1 MDKVLFFTDS
11 HTDAHAR
18 IYAGVCERARS
29 FGWHVAEIE
38 YARTDRSAE
47 DFIRLWRPIGVVV
60 ECSNLAEDLNTKAY
74 SSVPAVY
81 VDPSRLPAGET
92 VASVRQDPLSVAQLA
107 FDELVGLSPASFA
120 YLDWVSG
127 TQCAWSRE
135 RGQAFAAL
143 VASSGKPFFRFG
155 GEWSRADMVVSQH
168 RIADWLKTLPRPC
181 GLFAANDVTAE
192 LALSAAELA
201 GIPVPAELAVVG
213 VDNDRLRCENTSPSL
228 TSIEPDYAEAGRLA
242 ADLLKERLDDPGAGL
257 RQVVFAPDCLV
268 RRGSTRALRDAGVGI
283 CEAVERIRREACFGL
298 TPADVLR
305 DIPCSRRLTEQR
317 FRQATGRSIGEE
329 IVEVRFARVFELL
342 RNPTYPIGQ
351 IVSESGWE
359 SESYLKRAFKK
370 RTGLSM
376 REWRQQKAWSAQ

>member
-168 RIADWLKTLPRPC
+168 RIADWLKTWPRPC

-305 DIPCSRRLTEQR
+305 DIPCSRRLAEQR

-329 IVEVRFARVFELL
+329 IVEARFARVFELL

-376 REWRQQKAWSAQ
+376 REWRQQKA

>member
-201 GIPVPAELAVVG
+201 GISVPAELAVVG

-305 DIPCSRRLTEQR
+305 DIPCSRRLAEQR

-329 IVEVRFARVFELL
+329 IVEARFARVFELL

-376 REWRQQKAWSAQ
+376 REWRQQKA

>member
-18 IYAGVCERARS
+18 VYAGVCERARS
-29 FGWHVAEIE
+29 FGWRVVEIE
-38 YARTDRSAE
+38 YARTDRSAA
-47 DFIRLWRPIGVVV
+47 DFIRLWRPIGVIV
-60 ECSNLAEDLNTKAY
+60 ECSYLAEDLNTKAY
-74 SSVPAVY
+74 SSVPAIY
-81 VDPSRLPAGET
+81 VDPSRLPTDERL
-92 VASVRQDPLSVAQLA
+92 ASVRPDPASFAHLA
-107 FDELVGLSPASFA
+107 FDELSALAPESFA

-127 TQCAWSRE
+127 RQCAWSRE
-135 RGQAFAAL
+135 RGKAFAELA
-143 VASSGKPFFRFG
+143 ASSGKPFFRFE
-155 GEWSRADMVVSQH
+155 GEWTRKDMVTSQKRIVS
-168 RIADWLKTLPRPC
+168 WLKTLKRPC
-181 GLFAANDVTAE
+181 GLFAANDVAAE
-192 LALSAAELA
+192 LALSSAELA
-201 GIPVPAELAVVG
+201 GISVPTELAVVG

-242 ADLLKERLDDPGAGL
+242 ADLLKDRLGDPQAAL

-298 TPADVLR
+298 TPADVLK
-305 DIPCSRRLTEQR
+305 DIPYSRRLAEQR

-329 IVEVRFARVFELL
+329 IVEARFAHVLELL
-342 RNPTYPIGQ
+342 RNPTYPISQ

-376 REWRQQKAWSAQ
+376 REWRQQNV

>member
-201 GIPVPAELAVVG
+201 GISVPAELAVVG

-242 ADLLKERLDDPGAGL
+242 ADLLKERLDDPRAGL
-257 RQVVFAPDCLV
+257 SQVVFAPDCLV

-305 DIPCSRRLTEQR
+305 DIPCSRRLAEQR

-329 IVEVRFARVFELL
+329 IVEARFARVFELL

-376 REWRQQKAWSAQ
+376 REWRQQKA

>member
-38 YARTDRSAE
+38 YARTDRSAD

-305 DIPCSRRLTEQR
+305 DIPCSRRLAEQR

-329 IVEVRFARVFELL
+329 IVEARFARVFELL

-376 REWRQQKAWSAQ
+376 REWRQQKA

>member
-201 GIPVPAELAVVG
+201 GISVPAELAVVG

-228 TSIEPDYAEAGRLA
+228 TSIGPDYAEAGRLA

-305 DIPCSRRLTEQR
+305 DIPCSRRLAEQR

-329 IVEVRFARVFELL
+329 IVEARFARVFELL

-376 REWRQQKAWSAQ
+376 REWRQQKA

>member
-181 GLFAANDVTAE
+181 GLFAAKDVTAE

-305 DIPCSRRLTEQR
+305 DIPCSRRLAEQR

-329 IVEVRFARVFELL
+329 IVEARFARVFELL

-376 REWRQQKAWSAQ
+376 REWRQQKA

>member
-213 VDNDRLRCENTSPSL
+213 VDNDRLRCESTSPSL

-242 ADLLKERLDDPGAGL
+242 ADLLKERLDDPRAGL

-305 DIPCSRRLTEQR
+305 AIPCSRRLAEQR

-329 IVEVRFARVFELL
+329 IVEARFARVFELL

-376 REWRQQKAWSAQ
+376 REWRQQKA

>member
-155 GEWSRADMVVSQH
+155 GARSRADMVVSQH

-242 ADLLKERLDDPGAGL
+242 ADLLKERLDDPRAGL

-305 DIPCSRRLTEQR
+305 DIPCSRRLAEQR

-329 IVEVRFARVFELL
+329 IVEARFARVFELL

-376 REWRQQKAWSAQ
+376 REWRQQKA

>member
-47 DFIRLWRPIGVVV
+47 DFIRLWRPIVVVV

-181 GLFAANDVTAE
+181 GLLAANDVTAE

-201 GIPVPAELAVVG
+201 GISVPAELAVVG

-268 RRGSTRALRDAGVGI
+268 RRCSTRALREAGVGI

-305 DIPCSRRLTEQR
+305 DIPCSRRLAEQR

-329 IVEVRFARVFELL
+329 IVEARFARVFELL

-376 REWRQQKAWSAQ
+376 REWRQQKA

>member
-1 MDKVLFFTDS
+1 MDKGLFFTDS

-305 DIPCSRRLTEQR
+305 DIPCSRRLAEQR

-329 IVEVRFARVFELL
+329 IVEARFARVFELL

-376 REWRQQKAWSAQ
+376 REWRQQKA

>member
-1 MDKVLFFTDS
+1 MPNSRSS
-11 HTDAHAR
+11 H
-18 IYAGVCERARS
+18 I
-29 FGWHVAEIE
+29 
-38 YARTDRSAE
+38 
-47 DFIRLWRPIGVVV
+47 P
-60 ECSNLAEDLNTKAY
+60 SNLSHGVLRNT
-74 SSVPAVY
+74 
-81 VDPSRLPAGET
+81 
-92 VASVRQDPLSVAQLA
+92 

-143 VASSGKPFFRFG
+143 VASSRKPFFRFG

-181 GLFAANDVTAE
+181 GLLAANDVTAE

-201 GIPVPAELAVVG
+201 GISVPAELAVVG

-242 ADLLKERLDDPGAGL
+242 ADLLKERLDDPRAGL

-305 DIPCSRRLTEQR
+305 DIPCSRRLAEQR

-329 IVEVRFARVFELL
+329 IVEARFARVFELL

-376 REWRQQKAWSAQ
+376 REWRQQKA

>member
-181 GLFAANDVTAE
+181 GLFAANDVSAE

-201 GIPVPAELAVVG
+201 GISVPAELAVVG

-305 DIPCSRRLTEQR
+305 DIPCSRRLAEQR

-329 IVEVRFARVFELL
+329 IVEARFARVFELL

-376 REWRQQKAWSAQ
+376 REWRQQKA

>member
-81 VDPSRLPAGET
+81 IDPSRVPNGET
-92 VASVRQDPLSVAQLA
+92 VSSLGHDSEAVARLA
-107 FDELVGLSPASFA
+107 FDELAGLNPSAYA
-120 YLDWVSG
+120 YLGWANAERY
-127 TQCAWSRE
+127 TWSCE
-135 RGQAFAAL
+135 RGRAFAAL
-143 VASSGKPFFRFG
+143 VRASGRPFFSYG
-155 GEWSRADMVVSQH
+155 GVWHRGDMLAAQH
-168 RIADWLKTLPRPC
+168 GVADWLKTLPRPC
-181 GLFAANDVTAE
+181 GLLAANDVTAE

-201 GIPVPAELAVVG
+201 GISVPAELAVVG

-242 ADLLKERLDDPGAGL
+242 ADLLKERLDDPRAGL

-305 DIPCSRRLTEQR
+305 DIPCSRRLAEQR

-329 IVEVRFARVFELL
+329 IVEARFARVFELL

-376 REWRQQKAWSAQ
+376 REWRQQKA

>member
-305 DIPCSRRLTEQR
+305 DIPCSRRLAEQR

-329 IVEVRFARVFELL
+329 IVEARFARVFELL

-376 REWRQQKAWSAQ
+376 REWRQQKA

>member
-201 GIPVPAELAVVG
+201 GISVPAELAVVG

-305 DIPCSRRLTEQR
+305 DIPCSRRLAEQR

-329 IVEVRFARVFELL
+329 IVEARFARVFELL

-376 REWRQQKAWSAQ
+376 REWRQQKV